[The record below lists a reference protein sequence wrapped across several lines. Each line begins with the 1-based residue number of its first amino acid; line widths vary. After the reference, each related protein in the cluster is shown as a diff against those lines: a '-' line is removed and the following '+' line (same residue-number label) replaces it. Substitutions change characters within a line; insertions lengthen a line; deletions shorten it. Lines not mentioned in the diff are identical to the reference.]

1 MTHPIPFYKVGR
13 VGYSREPTSLLLGFI
28 VSTFHLFYLPF
39 TIPSIVAE
47 AGLEPAQ
54 PSLAKGFSY
63 HTCFYTSN
71 LNAFYYAIHFIG
83 AGVSH
88 LLFKIL
94 WSRLFHYHEKNL
106 ASWQYTLSSIS
117 KSYHLLMLCF
127 YMYTTISLLGISSI
141 VCTPFM
147 KMLNPYISVVC
158 DCYQ

>member
-1 MTHPIPFYKVGR
+1 MVCFLINKHFKCFAY
-13 VGYSREPTSLLLGFI
+13 
-28 VSTFHLFYLPF
+28 

-83 AGVSH
+83 AGVGH

-94 WSRLFHYHEKNL
+94 WSGPFLYHEKNL

-127 YMYTTISLLGISSI
+127 YMYTAISLLGISCMAS
-141 VCTPFM
+141 TPFM

>member
-1 MTHPIPFYKVGR
+1 MVVEKGFKPLTH
-13 VGYSREPTSLLLGFI
+13 
-28 VSTFHLFYLPF
+28 
-39 TIPSIVAE
+39 
-47 AGLEPAQ
+47 
-54 PSLAKGFSY
+54 SLAY

-83 AGVSH
+83 AGVGH

-94 WSRLFHYHEKNL
+94 WSRVFHYHEKNL

>member
-1 MTHPIPFYKVGR
+1 MVEK
-13 VGYSREPTSLLLGFI
+13 GFKPL
-28 VSTFHLFYLPF
+28 TD
-39 TIPSIVAE
+39 
-47 AGLEPAQ
+47 
-54 PSLAKGFSY
+54 SLAY

-117 KSYHLLMLCF
+117 RSYHLLMLCF
-127 YMYTTISLLGISSI
+127 YMYTAISLLGISSI

-147 KMLNPYISVVC
+147 NTKGRSTTTLPLRLGNLVILYSI
-158 DCYQ
+158 

>member
-1 MTHPIPFYKVGR
+1 MRISVIRIAPRGGFSFAILAQTRIELARPFLV
-13 VGYSREPTSLLLGFI
+13 
-28 VSTFHLFYLPF
+28 
-39 TIPSIVAE
+39 
-47 AGLEPAQ
+47 
-54 PSLAKGFSY
+54 KGFSY

-117 KSYHLLMLCF
+117 KHYHLLMLSF
-127 YMYTTISLLGISSI
+127 YMYTTIFFFFFSYMCS
-141 VCTPFM
+141 TPFM
-147 KMLNPYISVVC
+147 KFYSSLVAYFLQDYENLQFKFYYLQFSSPSPKLMSP
-158 DCYQ
+158 

>member
-1 MTHPIPFYKVGR
+1 MRISVTQIAPRGGFSFAILVRTGF
-13 VGYSREPTSLLLGFI
+13 EPVRSFLT
-28 VSTFHLFYLPF
+28 
-39 TIPSIVAE
+39 
-47 AGLEPAQ
+47 
-54 PSLAKGFSY
+54 KGFSY

-83 AGVSH
+83 AGVGH

-147 KMLNPYISVVC
+147 NMVTRIILCNLFTAHIQFSSPSPKPMSP
-158 DCYQ
+158 